1 MSNFLLELAK
11 TIEIRKDKDADK
23 SYTSFLLS
31 KGFTECLNKL

>member
-11 TIEIRKDKDADK
+11 TIESQKKKDIEK

-31 KGFTECLNKL
+31 KGFEECLS